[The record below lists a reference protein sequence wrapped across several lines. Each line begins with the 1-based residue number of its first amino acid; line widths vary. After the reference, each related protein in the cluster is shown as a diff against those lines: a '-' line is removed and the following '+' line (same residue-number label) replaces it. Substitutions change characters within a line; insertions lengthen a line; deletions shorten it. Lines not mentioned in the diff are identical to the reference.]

1 MEKSDYSEVKEL
13 ITSNSNCPTNS
24 PFDGENSV
32 VCGSAQDEAFPKG
45 GHLRSFRKIGAEV
58 GNRNDLKAAFTNQR
72 SEKDP
77 RGWAMVHDVG
87 HGLHFSEAVADMAFV
102 TKNALALRDA
112 HSKESLT
119 APFKSIQSTSIDKLS
134 ADESRANSQNGTL
147 FTARVATQMPSGN
160 MTSHGP
166 INAFSFTSS
175 RGVKAATEAEPCN
188 DDGNFD
194 KDSKVSFEINRAAAN
209 RSVVGPLTKS
219 TPSKWDDAEKWLSSG
234 EAVPAKVRSKI
245 SPLSALSQTGAQVIP
260 GRKSNANPNP
270 EVDGLDEING
280 VDDSS
285 GENCFDRGDMSLE
298 KCNTFQSDCTKKKEV
313 PRFAFMPAGKPLPLP
328 PPSATVDRYP
338 LEEVFRC
345 DDSSARAP
353 NEPYSYHNVK
363 PTDLIETHG
372 KIVGKIDGTND
383 PSALPNS
390 TDTSV
395 FAESDVI
402 NMRTVCMRD
411 MGTEMTP
418 IASVEPSCTATPLM
432 ATTPNLGSPANS
444 RPSSPGRKKNSTP
457 ASTSSTASKAAP
469 KSTETNPILSERDK
483 TRAEILALGT
493 QLGKANIAAWAT
505 KEEEEADAA
514 QALKENLEIQEV
526 RKNLLAS
533 RAAAWE
539 EAEHAKLIARFKREE
554 AKIQAWEN
562 HEKAKAEAE
571 MRRVEVKV
579 ERMRSHA
586 HERLMNKLAAARRR
600 AEDLRAKAEALRCEQ
615 AAKTAT
621 RSEHIRR
628 TGKIPTA
635 FSSHFCG

>member
-1 MEKSDYSEVKEL
+1 MIL
-13 ITSNSNCPTNS
+13 
-24 PFDGENSV
+24 
-32 VCGSAQDEAFPKG
+32 A
-45 GHLRSFRKIGAEV
+45 
-58 GNRNDLKAAFTNQR
+58 AAFTNQR

-234 EAVPAKVRSKI
+234 EAVP
-245 SPLSALSQTGAQVIP
+245 
-260 GRKSNANPNP
+260 
-270 EVDGLDEING
+270 
-280 VDDSS
+280 
-285 GENCFDRGDMSLE
+285 
-298 KCNTFQSDCTKKKEV
+298 
-313 PRFAFMPAGKPLPLP
+313 RFAFMPAGKPLPLP

-363 PTDLIETHG
+363 PTDLIGAPFLH
-372 KIVGKIDGTND
+372 
-383 PSALPNS
+383 L
-390 TDTSV
+390 
-395 FAESDVI
+395 
-402 NMRTVCMRD
+402 
-411 MGTEMTP
+411 
-418 IASVEPSCTATPLM
+418 SC
-432 ATTPNLGSPANS
+432 
-444 RPSSPGRKKNSTP
+444 
-457 ASTSSTASKAAP
+457 
-469 KSTETNPILSERDK
+469 
-483 TRAEILALGT
+483 
-493 QLGKANIAAWAT
+493 
-505 KEEEEADAA
+505 
-514 QALKENLEIQEV
+514 
-526 RKNLLAS
+526 
-533 RAAAWE
+533 
-539 EAEHAKLIARFKREE
+539 AKCSF
-554 AKIQAWEN
+554 N
-562 HEKAKAEAE
+562 HF
-571 MRRVEVKV
+571 VV
-579 ERMRSHA
+579 
-586 HERLMNKLAAARRR
+586 
-600 AEDLRAKAEALRCEQ
+600 LRY
-615 AAKTAT
+615 
-621 RSEHIRR
+621 
-628 TGKIPTA
+628 
-635 FSSHFCG
+635 

>member
-194 KDSKVSFEINRAAAN
+194 KDSK
-209 RSVVGPLTKS
+209 
-219 TPSKWDDAEKWLSSG
+219 
-234 EAVPAKVRSKI
+234 
-245 SPLSALSQTGAQVIP
+245 TGAQVIP